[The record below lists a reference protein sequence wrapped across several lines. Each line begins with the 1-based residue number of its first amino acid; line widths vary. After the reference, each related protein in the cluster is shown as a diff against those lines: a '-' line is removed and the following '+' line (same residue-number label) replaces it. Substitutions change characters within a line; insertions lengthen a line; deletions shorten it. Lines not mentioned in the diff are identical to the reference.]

1 MSTTRWTDREL
12 RDFVLSAPRLDGGE
26 EVLADVARARFIEEL
41 GVRVVPLVQKTVLA
55 SVGVSTSA
63 EGVALFACDLV
74 ENSRWDSRRDWLLM
88 CSSPWGYLAEWVAE
102 DVVKSHRSA
111 TRRSK
116 KDACVLDGIAEA
128 SGRRAL
134 DGPATE

>member
-12 RDFVLSAPRLDGGE
+12 RDFVLSAPLLDGGE
-26 EVLADVARARFIEEL
+26 KVLADVARARFIEEL
-41 GVRVVPLVQKTVLA
+41 GIRVVPVVQKSVLA
-55 SVGVSTSA
+55 TVGVSTSP

-88 CSSPWGYLAEWVAE
+88 CSSPWGFLAEWVTT
-102 DVVKSHRSA
+102 DVVKSHRAA

-116 KDACVLDGIAEA
+116 KDLRVLEGIAEA
-128 SGRRAL
+128 SARRAI
-134 DGPATE
+134 DGPPAE